1 MVVRVTGG
9 EIPQDEIEQY
19 KARAEKMHPGTH
31 TLDIVVEGEYVGLT
45 YHILPFERIARI
57 TGYLTTTV
65 DRWNDAKKA
74 ELGDRVKHIKI

>member
-1 MVVRVTGG
+1 MIVHVTGG

-19 KARAEKMHPGTH
+19 KARAEELHPGTH
-31 TLDIVVEGEYVGLT
+31 TLDIAVDGEYVDLK
-45 YHILPFERIARI
+45 YHVLPFERIARI

-74 ELGDRVKHIKI
+74 ELGDRVKHIKV